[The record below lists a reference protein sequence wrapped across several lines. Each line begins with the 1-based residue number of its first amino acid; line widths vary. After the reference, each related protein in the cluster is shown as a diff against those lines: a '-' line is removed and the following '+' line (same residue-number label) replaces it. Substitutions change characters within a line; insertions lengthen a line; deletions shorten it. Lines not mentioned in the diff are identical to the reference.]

1 MTKTLNINRTFEIL
15 NGYLMCNNKLNVDY
29 LTDQIYIVCNNTESM
44 HNLLYNTRKK
54 SLNIALEWVL
64 YFINTELTFAG
75 YQNNYANLYHI
86 KAYEKAHPEMITV
99 IENLTK
105 IIDELKLELIEG

>member
-1 MTKTLNINRTFEIL
+1 MKKTLNIDSTFEIL
-15 NGYLMCNNKLNVDY
+15 NGYLMSNNTLNVDY
-29 LTDQIYIVCNNTESM
+29 LTDQIYIVCYNTESM
-44 HNLLYNTRKK
+44 HNLLYNKRKK

-64 YFINTELTFAG
+64 HFINTELNFAG

-99 IENLTK
+99 IEKLTE
-105 IIDELKLELIEG
+105 IIDELRTEL